1 MGNETKFIKSVFY
14 KTCFF
19 IGLGTMGAWS
29 FGQVSHWVG
38 DDVSSAHS
46 QSFRSKVSEI
56 ILQPAGLKDVVER
69 VVEKIVYIQVPANP
83 ASMTVSAVQAAPV
96 SITLNP
102 DGTRPGDFP
111 VDANGIPIPGAT
123 PYPAA
128 VVTPSPS
135 APDAV
140 ASASPSDP
148 NQAAPSAPVAP
159 PPMVDALGNAIPVPE
174 VEIAQDQEQPPQ
186 VPYVPYMPYDPSQ
199 MGQAAPVAQ
208 APSDSNGGAAQTGGT
223 VGTGIPS
230 NPNSNGSF
238 AAGTTGGSSP
248 VTTQNAPA
256 AHTLSS
262 SDMTLLNIGMKG
274 LFSDQTVSVSGSQC
288 QYANGATSGCTPVNS
303 TSVHTNR
310 WDVASGLVSNAG
322 FSVKASSTSQVQVTL
337 NLSIQDDSLATQSYP
352 STVTA
357 SQITVHT
364 ENRNGKNFRVIEL
377 DLPNMVVRGKD
388 TLSAV
393 TATLVFDT
401 TTNALASDSQLT
413 FARSEVT
420 TVGLPWDSSPNRTPA
435 SSSDSVIDASQ
446 ITYSMEIDKS

>member
-38 DDVSSAHS
+38 DDVSSGHS

-56 ILQPAGLKDVVER
+56 ILQPGLKDVVER
-69 VVEKIVYIQVPANP
+69 VVEKIVYIQVPANS

-102 DGTRPGDFP
+102 DGSRPGDFP

-128 VVTPSPS
+128 IVTPSPS
-135 APDAV
+135 APGAV
-140 ASASPSDP
+140 AASNPSDP
-148 NQAAPSAPVAP
+148 NPTGPSAPIAP
-159 PPMVDALGNAIPVPE
+159 PPMVDALGNAIAVPE
-174 VEIAQDQEQPPQ
+174 VEIAQDQEQAPQ
-186 VPYVPYMPYDPSQ
+186 VPYMPYMPYDPSQ
-199 MGQAAPVAQ
+199 GQAAPVAQ
-208 APSDSNGGAAQTGGT
+208 APSDSNAGANQTGGT
-223 VGTGIPS
+223 VGTGMPS
-230 NPNSNGSF
+230 NPNSNGSY

-248 VTTQNAPA
+248 VIPQTVTAV
-256 AHTLSS
+256 HTLSS

-274 LFSDQTVSVSGSQC
+274 LFSDQTVSVSGNQC

-310 WDVASGLVSNAG
+310 WDVTSGLVSNAG
-322 FSVKASSTSQVQVTL
+322 FSVKATSTSQVDVTL
-337 NLSIQDDSLATQSYP
+337 NLSIQDDALATQSFS

-364 ENRNGKNFRVIEL
+364 ETRNGKSFRVIEL
-377 DLPNMVVRGKD
+377 ALPNMVVRGKD
-388 TLSAV
+388 TLSTV
-393 TATLVFDT
+393 EATLVFDT

-420 TVGLPWDSSPNRTPA
+420 TVSLPWDASPNRTPA
-435 SSSDSVIDASQ
+435 SSSDTVIDASQ